1 MARVRQGLA
10 AVALAIA
17 IVAPARADDSDL
29 ERRIEALEKE
39 IRLLKD
45 EFRASRQKT
54 DAAIPSGPRM
64 TMKGPAP
71 TFESEDGRYSLSIT
85 GRVNLDVALYD
96 QQAASGPTDTR
107 LVPDLNSGSNLRR
120 ARLGVRGRI
129 DGDWRYRLEIDGGGT
144 PPGGFGLP
152 FAYLSYVGWEPL
164 NLTLGKAFA
173 PNGFERNVAALDTA
187 FIERSIATD
196 LAVANGAGARSGL
209 RAVLRGE
216 RWYAGAGLYGAGDG
230 VEADDEQ
237 ISVNGRLVVLPIKTD
252 RALLHLGASGW
263 YIPEPDQDGD
273 ERLRWR
279 VAPEIRV
286 DSNALIDAQSNAL
299 LANDNAFMWGLE
311 LAGRYGPF
319 WAQGEYFRFGMDQ
332 TPDPAEALA
341 LAPDLAYGAYYVSA
355 GYVLTGEARPYDIGR
370 ARWLRVR
377 PADPFSLSKGH
388 WGAWEIAARYS
399 YADLDDEANTFS
411 NGVLVGTRGGRERNW
426 AAAVNWY
433 VNHSVRF
440 MFNYINVDVD
450 RLNAAGLQIGDSFDV
465 YALRMQVVW

>member
-96 QQAASGPTDTR
+96 QDAASGPTDTR

-144 PPGGFGLP
+144 PPGGFGLS

-230 VEADDEQ
+230 VEADDE
-237 ISVNGRLVVLPIKTD
+237 
-252 RALLHLGASGW
+252 
-263 YIPEPDQDGD
+263 
-273 ERLRWR
+273 
-279 VAPEIRV
+279 
-286 DSNALIDAQSNAL
+286 
-299 LANDNAFMWGLE
+299 
-311 LAGRYGPF
+311 
-319 WAQGEYFRFGMDQ
+319 
-332 TPDPAEALA
+332 
-341 LAPDLAYGAYYVSA
+341 
-355 GYVLTGEARPYDIGR
+355 
-370 ARWLRVR
+370 
-377 PADPFSLSKGH
+377 
-388 WGAWEIAARYS
+388 
-399 YADLDDEANTFS
+399 
-411 NGVLVGTRGGRERNW
+411 
-426 AAAVNWY
+426 
-433 VNHSVRF
+433 
-440 MFNYINVDVD
+440 
-450 RLNAAGLQIGDSFDV
+450 
-465 YALRMQVVW
+465 